1 MSNVIAICGAKRSGK
16 DVLAKYIIEKYGF
29 KKLSFAEPLKKAVKE
44 LFNFNDIQVGI
55 DEENALG
62 NEKEI
67 IDERWG
73 ISPRK
78 ALQFFGTEIM
88 QYSIDKLIPNTNRCF
103 LADILLS
110 HISDDKNGT
119 TNNYVI
125 SDLRF
130 LHEYN
135 KLKSSLKI
143 NSLIIVKLS
152 RPSIN
157 ITEGTQGTEGTEG
170 TQGTQGTQGIC
181 DMHISE
187 KEYINIPH
195 DVEIVNDG
203 TIRDLTDLFDIYYD
217 AHMKLLL

>member
-1 MSNVIAICGAKRSGK
+1 MSNIIAICGAKRSGK
-16 DVLAKYIIEKYGF
+16 DVLAKYIVATRGF
-29 KKLSFAEPLKKAVKE
+29 KKLSFAEPLKKAVRE

-55 DEENALG
+55 DEENAVG

-88 QYSIDKLIPNTNRCF
+88 QHTIDELIPNTNRGF

-110 HISDDKNGT
+110 RISDAASDT
-119 TNNYVI
+119 CNNYVI

-135 KLKSSLKI
+135 KLKSSAKI
-143 NSLIIVKLS
+143 RSLIIVKIS

-157 ITEGTQGTEGTEG
+157 IVERDT
-170 TQGTQGTQGIC
+170 
-181 DMHISE
+181 HISE
-187 KEYINIPH
+187 KEYIDIPY

-203 TIRDLTDLFDIYYD
+203 AIGDLTDLFDIYYD
-217 AHMKLLL
+217 TREGIALIEDANMLSYSSQ

>member
-1 MSNVIAICGAKRSGK
+1 MSNIIAICGAKRSGK
-16 DVLAKYIIEKYGF
+16 DVLAKHLVATRGF

-55 DEENALG
+55 DEENAVG

-88 QYSIDKLIPNTNRCF
+88 QHSINELIPNTNRGF

-110 HISDDKNGT
+110 RISGNSCDS
-119 TNNYVI
+119 YVI
-125 SDLRF
+125 SDMRF

-135 KLKSSLKI
+135 KLKSLTKARDAC
-143 NSLIIVKLS
+143 SLIVVKIS
-152 RPSIN
+152 RPAVN
-157 ITEGTQGTEGTEG
+157 ISEVKRDT
-170 TQGTQGTQGIC
+170 
-181 DMHISE
+181 HISE
-187 KEYINIPH
+187 NEYIDIPY
-195 DVEIVNDG
+195 DVEIINDG
-203 TIRDLTDLFDIYYD
+203 AISDLTDLFDIYYD
-217 AHMKLLL
+217 SREGIALIEDANK

>member
-1 MSNVIAICGAKRSGK
+1 MSNIIAICGAKRSGK
-16 DVLAKYIIEKYGF
+16 DVLAKHLVATRGF

-55 DEENALG
+55 EEENAVG
-62 NEKEI
+62 DEKEI

-88 QYSIDKLIPNTNRCF
+88 QHAIDELIPNTNRGF

-110 HISDDKNGT
+110 RISGNSRDS
-119 TNNYVI
+119 YVI
-125 SDLRF
+125 SDMRF

-135 KLKSSLKI
+135 KLKSSAKVRKSC
-143 NSLIIVKLS
+143 SLIIVKIS

-157 ITEGTQGTEGTEG
+157 ISADSGDT
-170 TQGTQGTQGIC
+170 
-181 DMHISE
+181 HISE
-187 KEYINIPH
+187 NEYIDIPY
-195 DVEIVNDG
+195 DVEIINDG
-203 TIRDLTDLFDIYYD
+203 AISDLTDLFDIYYD
-217 AHMKLLL
+217 SREGIALIEDANM

>member
-1 MSNVIAICGAKRSGK
+1 MSNIIAICGAKRSGK
-16 DVLAKYIIEKYGF
+16 DVLAKYLVATRGF

-55 DEENALG
+55 DEENAVG
-62 NEKEI
+62 NEKDI

-88 QYSIDKLIPNTNRCF
+88 QHAIDELVPNTNRGF

-110 HISDDKNGT
+110 RISGNSCDS
-119 TNNYVI
+119 YVI
-125 SDLRF
+125 SDMRF

-135 KLKSSLKI
+135 KLKSSAKARKVH
-143 NSLIIVKLS
+143 SLIVVKIS

-157 ITEGTQGTEGTEG
+157 IAEGAGGSRDT
-170 TQGTQGTQGIC
+170 
-181 DMHISE
+181 HISE
-187 KEYINIPH
+187 NEYIDIPY
-195 DVEIVNDG
+195 DVEIINDG
-203 TIRDLTDLFDIYYD
+203 AISDLTNLFDIYYD
-217 AHMKLLL
+217 SREGIALIEDANM

>member
-16 DVLAKYIIEKYGF
+16 DVLAKYIIENYGF

-143 NSLIIVKLS
+143 NSLIIVKIS

-157 ITEGTQGTEGTEG
+157 ITEGTEGTEG
-170 TQGTQGTQGIC
+170 IC
-181 DMHISE
+181 DIHISE
-187 KEYINIPH
+187 KEYIDIPH

-217 AHMKLLL
+217 TRRKLLL

>member
-143 NSLIIVKLS
+143 NSLIIVKIS

-157 ITEGTQGTEGTEG
+157 ITEG
-170 TQGTQGTQGIC
+170 IC
-181 DMHISE
+181 DIHISE

-217 AHMKLLL
+217 TRRKLLL

>member
-1 MSNVIAICGAKRSGK
+1 MSNIIAICGAKRSGK
-16 DVLAKYIIEKYGF
+16 DVLAKHIVANRGF

-44 LFNFNDIQVGI
+44 LFNFTDIQVGI
-55 DEENALG
+55 DEENAIG
-62 NEKEI
+62 YEKDI

-88 QYSIDKLIPNTNRCF
+88 QHNIGGLIPNTNRGF

-110 HISDDKNGT
+110 RISGDACDG
-119 TNNYVI
+119 YVI
-125 SDLRF
+125 SDMRF

-135 KLKSSLKI
+135 KLKNSAKVRSLIVIKI
-143 NSLIIVKLS
+143 N

-157 ITEGTQGTEGTEG
+157 IPDDKEET
-170 TQGTQGTQGIC
+170 
-181 DMHISE
+181 HVSE
-187 KEYINIPH
+187 KEYLDIPY

-203 TIRDLTDLFDIYYD
+203 TISDLTDLFDIFYD
-217 AHMKLLL
+217 SLEGVALIEDANMLSYSSQLMS